1 MGNFDIVFLVR
12 GFLVQ
17 AKHKFQNSWPS
28 LLSIESFL
36 NVGHNGK
43 TLPMNV
49 KFENKKGCHEREWN

>member
-1 MGNFDIVFLVR
+1 VFLVR

-17 AKHKFQNSWPS
+17 AKHKFQNGWPS